1 MYTIQNVHNTECTQY
16 SIQLSALPLEQQ
28 YLQSKD
34 VIYCTKVLVS
44 LPWNKNHLAQIFMVI
59 ELILFF
65 DWNKSRS
72 TDIHDYRTCFLFRW
86 NKSCSTDIR
95 DYRACFLFPWNKS
108 CSTDIRDYRAVFS
121 STGTNHVSQIFVIIV
136 LVFSSA
142 ETNHVAQIFI
152 ISALF
157 FLPLE
162 QIIFHRYSWL

>member
-72 TDIHDYRTCFLFRW
+72 TDI
-86 NKSCSTDIR
+86 R
-95 DYRACFLFPWNKS
+95 DYCACFLFCWNKS
-108 CSTDIRDYRAVFS
+108 RSTDIRDYRAVFS
-121 STGTNHVSQIFVIIV
+121 STGTNHVSQIFVII
-136 LVFSSA
+136 
-142 ETNHVAQIFI
+142 
-152 ISALF
+152 ALF
-157 FLPLE
+157 SLPLE
-162 QIIFHRYSWL
+162 QIT